1 MEHPFYQLFEEY
13 GIYAVLALCTVE
25 GDITLLL
32 SGVLA
37 HNGYF
42 GPYSFLK
49 VYIAGTLGGM
59 IGDNIGYWIGR
70 FFRNSV
76 KNYRFYEMARPRIER
91 LIHKF
96 GGFSII
102 VSKYIYGLRV
112 AMCLFNGIGKMP
124 FGRFLLLDFIS
135 CSVWVLFLG
144 GVGYFFSGAVT
155 NIIGDFKQIG
165 VAVFF
170 IVLGAI
176 IVFYLVEKYL
186 LSQKIEEADS
196 ETMHKIEE
204 KLHTLEEKLHL
215 TTAPSREKKDDGE
228 PPEKIEEN
236 VEEKPITAKE

>member
-59 IGDNIGYWIGR
+59 IGDNVGYWIGR
-70 FFRNSV
+70 FFRTSV

-91 LIHKF
+91 LIDKF

-102 VSKYIYGLRV
+102 VSTYIYGLRV

-124 FGRFLLLDFIS
+124 FSRFLFLDFIS
-135 CSVWVLFLG
+135 CSVWVLFLS

-155 NIIGDFKQIG
+155 NIIGDFSKIG
-165 VAVFF
+165 VWVFF
-170 IVLGAI
+170 IVLAAI
-176 IVFYLVEKYL
+176 LIFYLVEHYL
-186 LSQKIEEADS
+186 LSQKIEEANP
-196 ETMHKIEE
+196 ETIHKIEE
-204 KLHTLEEKLHL
+204 KLHTIEEKLHL
-215 TTAPSREKKDDGE
+215 TTAPNRDKKSEDEKDEKDDE
-228 PPEKIEEN
+228 IS
-236 VEEKPITAKE
+236 EEKAKAAKE

>member
-1 MEHPFYQLFEEY
+1 MEEHFYQLFEQY

-32 SGVLA
+32 SGVMA

-42 GPYSFLK
+42 GPYSFFK
-49 VYIAGTLGGM
+49 VYLAGTIGGM
-59 IGDNIGYWIGR
+59 IGDNFGYWVGR

-76 KNYRFYEMARPRIER
+76 KDYRFYQMAQPRIER
-91 LIHKF
+91 LIDKF
-96 GGFSII
+96 GGFSVI

-124 FGRFLLLDFIS
+124 FLKFLFLDFIS
-135 CSVWVLFLG
+135 CSIWVLFLA

-170 IVLGAI
+170 IVLGGI
-176 IVFYLVEKYL
+176 LIFYLIEHYL
-186 LSQKIEEADS
+186 LSQKIEEADP
-196 ETMHKIEE
+196 ETLHKIEE
-204 KLHTLEEKLHL
+204 KIHNIEEKLHL
-215 TTAPSREKKDDGE
+215 TTSPNREKKAEGE
-228 PPEKIEEN
+228 TDKSKEDK
-236 VEEKPITAKE
+236 AKAANE

>member
-70 FFRNSV
+70 LFRTSV

-91 LIHKF
+91 LIDKF

-124 FGRFLLLDFIS
+124 FGKFLLLDFIS
-135 CSVWVLFLG
+135 CSIWVLFLG

-165 VAVFF
+165 IAVFF
-170 IVLGAI
+170 IILGAI
-176 IVFYLVEKYL
+176 IIFYLVEKYL

-215 TTAPSREKKDDGE
+215 TTSPNREKKDEDE
-228 PPEKIEEN
+228 T
-236 VEEKPITAKE
+236 EEKAEKKAKAAKE

>member
-59 IGDNIGYWIGR
+59 IGDNFGYWVGR
-70 FFRNSV
+70 LFRTSV

-91 LIHKF
+91 LIDKF

-165 VAVFF
+165 IAVFF
-170 IVLGAI
+170 IILGAI
-176 IVFYLVEKYL
+176 IIFYLVEKYL

-215 TTAPSREKKDDGE
+215 TTSPNREKKD
-228 PPEKIEEN
+228 EEETKEES
-236 VEEKPITAKE
+236 EEKAKAAKE

>member
-59 IGDNIGYWIGR
+59 IGDNFGYWVGR
-70 FFRNSV
+70 LFRTSV

-91 LIHKF
+91 LIDKF

-176 IVFYLVEKYL
+176 IIFYLVEKYL

-215 TTAPSREKKDDGE
+215 TTAPNREKKDEDE
-228 PPEKIEEN
+228 PKEKP
-236 VEEKPITAKE
+236 EEKAKAAKE

>member
-59 IGDNIGYWIGR
+59 IGDNVGYWVGR
-70 FFRNSV
+70 FFRSSV
-76 KNYRFYEMARPRIER
+76 KDYRFYQISKPRIER
-91 LIHKF
+91 LIDKF

-102 VSKYIYGLRV
+102 ISKYIYGLRV

-135 CSVWVLFLG
+135 CSIWVLFLG

-165 VAVFF
+165 IAVFF
-170 IVLGAI
+170 IILGGI
-176 IVFYLVEKYL
+176 LVFYLVEHYL
-186 LSQKIEEADS
+186 LSEKIEKADS

-204 KLHTLEEKLHL
+204 KLHTIEEKLHL
-215 TTAPSREKKDDGE
+215 TVSPTREKKAEDE
-228 PPEKIEEN
+228 P
-236 VEEKPITAKE
+236 EEKPEEKAKAAKE

>member
-13 GIYAVLALCTVE
+13 GIYAVLALCTIE

-59 IGDNIGYWIGR
+59 IGDNVGYWIGR
-70 FFRNSV
+70 FFRTSV

-91 LIHKF
+91 LIAKF

-215 TTAPSREKKDDGE
+215 TTAPNREKKDDDE
-228 PPEKIEEN
+228 PEEIREEN
-236 VEEKPITAKE
+236 AKTAKE

>member
-32 SGVLA
+32 SGVMA

-49 VYIAGTLGGM
+49 VYLAGTFGGM
-59 IGDNIGYWIGR
+59 LGDNFGYWIGR
-70 FFRNSV
+70 FLGTSV
-76 KNYRFYEMARPRIER
+76 KDYRFYQIAQPRIER
-91 LIHKF
+91 LIDKF

-124 FGRFLLLDFIS
+124 FLRFLLLDFIS
-135 CSVWVLFLG
+135 CSIWVLFLS

-165 VAVFF
+165 VTVFF
-170 IVLGAI
+170 IVLGGI
-176 IVFYLVEKYL
+176 LIFYLVEHYL
-186 LSQKIEEADS
+186 LSQKIEEANP
-196 ETMHKIEE
+196 ETIHKIEE
-204 KLHTLEEKLHL
+204 KLHNLEEKLHL
-215 TTAPSREKKDDGE
+215 TSSPNREKKTDAE
-228 PPEKIEEN
+228 P
-236 VEEKPITAKE
+236 EEKAKVPKE

>member
-59 IGDNIGYWIGR
+59 IGDNFGYWIGR
-70 FFRNSV
+70 LFRTSV

-91 LIHKF
+91 LINKF

-176 IVFYLVEKYL
+176 IIFYLVEKYL

-215 TTAPSREKKDDGE
+215 TTSPNREKKDDDE
-228 PPEKIEEN
+228 TKEKP
-236 VEEKPITAKE
+236 EEKAKAAKE

>member
-59 IGDNIGYWIGR
+59 IGDNFGYWVGR
-70 FFRNSV
+70 LFRTSV

-91 LIHKF
+91 LIDKF

-176 IVFYLVEKYL
+176 IIFYLVEKYL

-215 TTAPSREKKDDGE
+215 TTAPNRDKKDEEE
-228 PPEKIEEN
+228 PKEKA
-236 VEEKPITAKE
+236 EEKAKAAKE